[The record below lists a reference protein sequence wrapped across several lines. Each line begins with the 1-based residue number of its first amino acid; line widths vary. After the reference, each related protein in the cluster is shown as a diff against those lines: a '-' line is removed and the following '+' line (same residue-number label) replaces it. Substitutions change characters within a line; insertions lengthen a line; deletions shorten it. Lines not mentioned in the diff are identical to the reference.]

1 MQEEKTQCFGKER
14 SVKTDGAVLNFSL
27 NSGDDAPMINV
38 RINAV
43 LYFCLLTRRKA
54 RIKIE
59 NETMSA
65 LKKQRID
72 LRLTEDDKNMI
83 EEAAAMTNQSISQ
96 FMVSTA
102 SERAAEVIDQHR
114 RLVLSEASWNTV
126 MDAISNPPAPND
138 RLKQAAKRLRD
149 ME

>member
-1 MQEEKTQCFGKER
+1 
-14 SVKTDGAVLNFSL
+14 
-27 NSGDDAPMINV
+27 
-38 RINAV
+38 
-43 LYFCLLTRRKA
+43 
-54 RIKIE
+54 
-59 NETMSA
+59 MSA

-72 LRLTEDDKNMI
+72 LRLNEDDKSMI

-114 RLVLSEASWNTV
+114 RLILNEESWKLV

-138 RLKQAAKRLRD
+138 RLKRAAKRLQNL
-149 ME
+149 E

>member
-1 MQEEKTQCFGKER
+1 
-14 SVKTDGAVLNFSL
+14 
-27 NSGDDAPMINV
+27 
-38 RINAV
+38 
-43 LYFCLLTRRKA
+43 
-54 RIKIE
+54 
-59 NETMSA
+59 MSA

-72 LRLTEDDKNMI
+72 LRLNEDDKSMI

-114 RLVLSEASWNTV
+114 RLILNEESWNLV
-126 MDAISNPPAPND
+126 MDAISNPPAPNA
-138 RLKQAAKRLRD
+138 RLKRAAKRLQE

>member
-1 MQEEKTQCFGKER
+1 
-14 SVKTDGAVLNFSL
+14 
-27 NSGDDAPMINV
+27 
-38 RINAV
+38 
-43 LYFCLLTRRKA
+43 
-54 RIKIE
+54 
-59 NETMSA
+59 MSA

-114 RLVLSEASWNTV
+114 RLALSEASSNTV

-138 RLKQAAKRLRD
+138 RLKQAAKRLLD
-149 ME
+149 MQ